1 MFQEVIYA
9 DEVENITD
17 LYATTRLSRLSF
29 TNPYDRYEVLE
40 DATIEISVDG
50 ENYTKV
56 ADMTG
61 ATKTHDVVMPEGTD
75 ARYVRITNVNKVNC
89 YTRVAFYGYTPLPKA
104 FTYDSQRP
112 AMERDALEAPTV
124 LDDGAVYQML
134 DLLEISCASVRT
146 VKSGTLGSELVDA
159 DWIDKAYL
167 AEQTDSP
174 TGVKVEITAP
184 DGTAYVI
191 PTEGPTRIDVFRKM
205 NFDWKHPL
213 FYAKDIA
220 GIFYRN

>member
-89 YTRVAFYGYTPLPKA
+89 YTRVAFMATRLSRRPSPMTASGLPW
-104 FTYDSQRP
+104 S
-112 AMERDALEAPTV
+112 AMRWKLPQFWMMEPSIRCWICLKSAV
-124 LDDGAVYQML
+124 LL
-134 DLLEISCASVRT
+134 FVR
-146 VKSGTLGSELVDA
+146 
-159 DWIDKAYL
+159 
-167 AEQTDSP
+167 
-174 TGVKVEITAP
+174 
-184 DGTAYVI
+184 
-191 PTEGPTRIDVFRKM
+191 
-205 NFDWKHPL
+205 
-213 FYAKDIA
+213 
-220 GIFYRN
+220 